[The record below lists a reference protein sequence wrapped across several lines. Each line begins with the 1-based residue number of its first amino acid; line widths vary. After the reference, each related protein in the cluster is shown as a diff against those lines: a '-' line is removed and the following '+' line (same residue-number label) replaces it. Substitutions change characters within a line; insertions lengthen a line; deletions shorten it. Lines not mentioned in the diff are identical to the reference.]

1 MGLTPGKRG
10 TTKEA
15 KGVQHMPSSDHE
27 AQQRTVSGERDA
39 PSGERRRLTKDSRVL
54 ALIPHFECEEWLE
67 DALASLTRQTRP
79 LDGIVVI
86 DDASDRP
93 PADIV
98 ARHPTVTLLHADR
111 NVGPYRLVQQV
122 IEETDY
128 DAYLFQDADDWSAA
142 DRLERLL
149 ETAEQTGA
157 ELIGTQ
163 EIRVFCEEPEVAAIQ
178 WPVDV
183 NALFAEKPT
192 AFPLLH
198 PTSII
203 SRDLVMELGGFA
215 SGLRFSG
222 DAELLRRAQ
231 HIAKVV
237 NVTGHCYFR
246 RIRRNS
252 LTTAQATGLQSP
264 ERKRVMEMLWD
275 RARANADRATAG
287 EPLDLSPA
295 VTAPPV
301 GLRRLLGPELSRLG
315 VATPPRPA
323 APAPAIRATPGP
335 PRPIFVIGAERSG
348 VSVLGWALAQHPAIP
363 AAMNTGWLG
372 ELAAQLPDAYGRSIA
387 LEAPG
392 ERTEKLT
399 LDRFCRTFGRAAA
412 ALVGDKLDRW
422 VDCGPEHTRNV
433 PSLARLF
440 PEARFIHVVRDA
452 DAAIRSLV
460 DPPLGSAAS
469 TGGTQIPAHLVRA
482 PASTTRHRVG

>member
-1 MGLTPGKRG
+1 
-10 TTKEA
+10 
-15 KGVQHMPSSDHE
+15 
-27 AQQRTVSGERDA
+27 
-39 PSGERRRLTKDSRVL
+39 VL

-67 DALASLTRQTRP
+67 DALASLTSQTRQV
-79 LDGIVVI
+79 DAIVVI

-93 PADIV
+93 PVDIV
-98 ARHPTVTLLHADR
+98 ERHPAVTLLHADR

-198 PTSII
+198 PTSIV

-301 GLRRLLGPELSRLG
+301 GLRRLTGPELY
-315 VATPPRPA
+315 RPGA
-323 APAPAIRATPGP
+323 SGPHAPAPAAPRRAPAKAGP

-348 VSVLGWALAQHPAIP
+348 GQSSPGAGQHPPFP
-363 AAMNTGWLG
+363 A
-372 ELAAQLPDAYGRSIA
+372 P
-387 LEAPG
+387 
-392 ERTEKLT
+392 
-399 LDRFCRTFGRAAA
+399 
-412 ALVGDKLDRW
+412 
-422 VDCGPEHTRNV
+422 
-433 PSLARLF
+433 
-440 PEARFIHVVRDA
+440 
-452 DAAIRSLV
+452 
-460 DPPLGSAAS
+460 
-469 TGGTQIPAHLVRA
+469 
-482 PASTTRHRVG
+482 